1 MMWQSMVVEGT
12 DYNYER
18 LKRPWQQPD
27 TIVQHS
33 SLASSSHQQK
43 APKNLLAMEMAIE
56 QKQLLSSK
64 QVSKEGA
71 PEPNTNRIS

>member
-1 MMWQSMVVEGT
+1 MWQSMMVEGT

-18 LKRPWQQPD
+18 LKRPWQQQTD
-27 TIVQHS
+27 SVVQP
-33 SLASSSHQQK
+33 SLASSSHKQK

-64 QVSKEGA
+64 QASKEGG
-71 PEPNTNRIS
+71 PEPNTNRIA